1 MTRIMLNT
9 TDPGVLGDLHPLSR
23 RSQWEGPAATT
34 ACLWFLDE
42 MGWGSCLSPLLTAT
56 ACGSAGARF
65 LRLVSFLNA
74 PEMPGEML
82 HFNYQFIFILKIY
95 THIQYQQKSF
105 KSIAYI
111 IGI

>member
-1 MTRIMLNT
+1 
-9 TDPGVLGDLHPLSR
+9 
-23 RSQWEGPAATT
+23 
-34 ACLWFLDE
+34 
-42 MGWGSCLSPLLTAT
+42 MGGAGCRDSLPVVSGGSCLRPLVTAT

-65 LRLVSFLNA
+65 LRLVSFLKA
-74 PEMPGEML
+74 PEMPGVML

-111 IGI
+111 TGI